1 MANKIQKVTI
11 QAETRGFRKAS
22 KEVDNLSNAQDR
34 TTRSSQNLGKAS
46 AASGRQFAAQ
56 ASGLGGFVA
65 AYAGAAANI
74 FAVQQAFSALSRAA
88 QVETTIRGTRTL
100 AAEIGLSGDV
110 IISKLQE
117 VTQGQLTA
125 AEAAQNANIAL
136 SAGFNTDQ
144 IEKLTEVATKA
155 SKALGRNLTESI
167 QRVFRG
173 AIKLEPELLDEIG
186 IFTRIEPAVEKYAAS
201 LNRSVGSLTEFE
213 RRQAFANAVAEE
225 GQRKFNEIDLS
236 SSSAQKSLE
245 QLSAKFL
252 DLATKIGISL
262 ANYIEPFV
270 SFLSRDFGNTL
281 LVLGGIFTLVFRGA
295 AQQVAQFTQSSV
307 AGLNRA
313 LGTLE
318 NFSRKIGGTSEQF
331 AAATGRAQQAA
342 GAFAGQG
349 AFAGRRE
356 IATEATKAKQAVMTG
371 SIGSVAEAKAARD
384 ALKAQI
390 AEERTFQAAVRV
402 SNRTLEQKNAALDKS
417 RGRTRALTAAIRELT
432 AAEQQAGV
440 ASRVLAGGSRILSVA
455 ITGLGTAISFV
466 LAKLNLLFFAVTSVQ
481 TILQFFGIDAIGAVV
496 NWFGKLGKEQEMIN
510 KGFKGLVSSVTEV
523 SQSMLELAGI
533 KEASDYIRFVNKAL
547 DETSKVMEKVIVRSG
562 FQVHA
567 FNKLRDATD
576 AEQIKMLQRKMELLR
591 VEMNAG
597 TGDIAKQTI
606 AYNAMKDAL
615 KIVESG
621 LSSFNYQIA
630 RGAEATGLS
639 EKAFAGAIIRLTD
652 MRTGLKIVNNE
663 IEYFGQTIGTINNK
677 GVAVLTEFG
686 DVILDS
692 AVKTE
697 NLRKTYQDAFNAGTI
712 TAEKA
717 STTLVGFRNIL
728 TELEGAFD
736 ASGKSNKALAAA
748 ISAQTG
754 EIEAQSASTE
764 RLLAAEKNLKTFRDT
779 FSKEIRAVDTAI
791 SAGVLGIDGTLA
803 KNAAEQQ
810 ANRVKY
816 LQHTINEFKKLNTE
830 QQKGKNLNGD
840 MVNIYQAG
848 LAGLK
853 AQAGI
858 IIALPAKLEKIK
870 VTEEK
875 RERLLRQQ
883 LAALTA
889 QGELLKVNELIML
902 NKLAKEGLNI
912 IQKEVDLEKIRLDL
926 QKTRDAA
933 LIKELRTSKELLQ
946 IEQERASLTSK
957 LSRTQLEG
965 RQLDSEFADQKA
977 LLAARIAVEETATS
991 SSKKRLAARMKLLE
1005 VENQN
1010 ALNEI
1015 TRKKELAEFDYNIK
1029 IRELDNR
1036 KKLLEQEQ
1044 TINNEKIAQLE
1055 KQNSY
1060 EYNKIIIPL
1069 QKLEDRK
1076 RVNEKAGLELQL
1088 KQLAEQEKINLAKIE
1103 ADKENRLADLKIVEA
1118 NYELLKGEIELAKS
1132 YIDSRKKLGELEI
1145 DIINGLLKAIGLAT
1159 QVELPDLGKIDLD
1172 IGGSSIDNYIKDAKA
1187 GISEVARLQ
1196 AENSK
1201 KQTSIQKS
1209 EIDSRIKLFDEVTA
1223 LIEKERTLQNQ
1234 LRTEKNQATIQEIE
1248 DTNKLIAGKLINIA
1262 KEKEIEKELY
1272 DNIIKNLNNEA
1283 ALELLNHEEK
1293 VKQLKKE
1300 FDLITNIAEGLKS
1313 KIGGTLGNSVNEFFK
1328 SINEG
1333 TLTMKGF
1340 RDGVKDLFNNLLL
1353 DIQQVFIDKLI
1364 TDPIKE
1370 LAGDLID
1377 KSKDYLVGLVTN
1389 RSADASAR
1397 LTTSA
1402 NAGASVS
1409 TDPIA
1414 LRQGAY
1420 VGSDKGFDVDAEKK
1434 KTADLLQGT
1443 QEQTTGFLDKISSAT
1458 IATFGTVLAATGDFK
1473 TAMIATFVQMFL
1485 EIAVKKA
1492 IAYFG
1497 ANLGGKV
1504 PLNNSIQQF
1513 AGGGSVA
1520 RRDRVPAL
1528 LEPGEFVIRKPAAKA
1543 IGGSALNQLNATGK
1557 MNSGNNVVVNVQ
1569 NNGTPQQVETTKVR
1583 NDTGQMII
1591 DLVVKDIQNNGKV
1604 RKAMRG

>member
-417 RGRTRALTAAIRELT
+417 RGRTRALTAAVRELT

-496 NWFGKLGKEQEMIN
+496 NWFQKLGKEQEMID
-510 KGFKGLVSSVTEV
+510 KGFKGLVSSVTDV
-523 SQSMLELAGI
+523 TQSMIELAGLR
-533 KEASDYIRFVNKAL
+533 EASDYIKIVDNRLKSVATTTIENADAL
-547 DETSKVMEKVIVRSG
+547 TEWGSTLTTIVAVPVDEQIEKLRSG
-562 FQVHA
+562 MIGL
-567 FNKLRDATD
+567 KEDM
-576 AEQIKMLQRKMELLR
+576 K
-591 VEMNAG
+591 AG

-606 AYNAMKDAL
+606 AYNALKDAL

-621 LSSFNYQIA
+621 LSAFNYQIA
-630 RGAEATGLS
+630 RGADATGLS

-663 IEYFGQTIGTINNK
+663 IEYFGRNIGTINNK
-677 GVAVLTEFG
+677 GVAVLEEFG
-686 DVILDS
+686 EVVLDS

-717 STTLVGFRNIL
+717 SKTLVGFRNIL
-728 TELEGAFD
+728 TELEEAFD
-736 ASGKSNKALAAA
+736 ASGKSNDALRMA

-754 EIEAQSASTE
+754 EVEAQSAATE

-816 LQHTINEFKKLNTE
+816 LQHTINEFNKLNTE

-840 MVNIYQAG
+840 TVSIYQAG
-848 LAGLK
+848 ISALK

-858 IIALPAKLEKIK
+858 VIALPAKLEKIK

-883 LAALTA
+883 VAALEA

-902 NKLAKEGLNI
+902 NKLAKEGLTVR
-912 IQKEVDLEKIRLDL
+912 QKEVDLEKIRLDL
-926 QKTRDAA
+926 MKTRDAA
-933 LIKELRTSKELLQ
+933 LIKALRTSKDLLQ
-946 IEQERASLTSK
+946 IDQERASLTSK
-957 LSRTQLEG
+957 LDRAQLEG

-1118 NYELLKGEIELAKS
+1118 NYELLKGEIDLAKS
-1132 YIDSRKKLGELEI
+1132 YIDSRKELIKAEN
-1145 DIINGLLKAIGLAT
+1145 DIINALLRAIGLAT

-1172 IGGSSIDNYIKDAKA
+1172 IGGSSIDKYITDAKD

-1209 EIDSRIKLFDEVTA
+1209 EIDGRIKLFDQVTA

-1402 NAGASVS
+1402 NAGANVS

-1420 VGSDKGFDVDAEKK
+1420 VGSDKGFDVNAEKK
-1434 KTADLLQGT
+1434 KTADLLQST

-1604 RKAMRG
+1604 RRAMRG